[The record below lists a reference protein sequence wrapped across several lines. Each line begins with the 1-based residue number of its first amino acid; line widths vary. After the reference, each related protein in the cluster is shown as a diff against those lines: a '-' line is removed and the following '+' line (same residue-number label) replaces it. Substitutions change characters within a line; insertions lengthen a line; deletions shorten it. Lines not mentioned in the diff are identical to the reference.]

1 MGSAPPPALIRF
13 GVFEADLRAG
23 ELRRNGVRIRL
34 QDLPF
39 RALTLLL
46 SRPGEVITRDEFR
59 QTLWPPDVFV
69 DFEQGIS
76 SAVMRLRDALRDS
89 ADNPIFIETI
99 ERRGYRWIGPINSSA
114 AEPVVQDQVAQ
125 DQANHDQEAP
135 ERAPAPDQS
144 PEKPANDIERDVPGE
159 PEPRDFTARY
169 EIGLTTNA
177 GKRSSHVILWLAVA
191 VCALLALAGLFRRR
205 WSRPFPISS
214 IAVLP
219 FDNLSAPAF
228 DDAFSDGLTDE
239 VAASISHLSGVRVTG
254 RRSAYV
260 FKGKHDD
267 LREIGARLNVEAVVE
282 GSVQRSGDR
291 SHVTVE
297 LNRTRDGFT
306 VWSQTYDGTTADW
319 IQIESQIAGS
329 IARALA
335 RNVSGAD
342 TPAARDPE
350 AHALY
355 LEARYQ
361 WNQRNYPAELKS
373 VDLFQQAIA
382 RDPNYALAWAGLA
395 DSLIAIGDIEEVTPA
410 AYLPRARDAA
420 LKALQLDP
428 SLAEAHAALGMVACH
443 YDYDWPTAE
452 REYKKAF
459 ELNPSYASAH
469 QYYALGLMAHGRFA
483 EANEQLDTARR
494 LDPLALIVDV
504 DLALL
509 RKYQRDYEGVI
520 AVSKSILDRDPNYQ
534 LGYSMLTTG
543 YFCERRWDDW
553 RAADAKVPQGE
564 YLRAIVN
571 GHPDEIERVLRKMMD
586 EAEAGVRRPY
596 EVALVATMKGDR
608 SLALDWLEK
617 SYQHHDYWLLFI
629 NVDPEYDEIRSDP
642 RFQAIVHRLGVG

>member
-1 MGSAPPPALIRF
+1 MGSTPSSPAMIRF

-23 ELRRNGVRIRL
+23 ELRRNGVRVRL

-39 RALTLLL
+39 RALRLLL
-46 SRPGEVITRDEFR
+46 SRPGEVITRQEFR
-59 QTLWPPDVFV
+59 EALWPPDIFV

-76 SAVMRLRDALRDS
+76 SAVMRLRDALGDS

-99 ERRGYRWIGPINSSA
+99 ERRGYRWIGPVLSQ
-114 AEPVVQDQVAQ
+114 PL
-125 DQANHDQEAP
+125 
-135 ERAPAPDQS
+135 
-144 PEKPANDIERDVPGE
+144 E
-159 PEPRDFTARY
+159 PELHSPIPLPVLKPSDQISTQTEINNEVSVEPDNRGFTARY
-169 EIGLTTNA
+169 EIGLTTRPQKPRPRIA
-177 GKRSSHVILWLAVA
+177 LWLVTAIVA
-191 VCALLALAGLFRRR
+191 ALCVAGFFLWRGHP
-205 WSRPFPISS
+205 SAPISS
-214 IAVLP
+214 IAILP

-239 VAASISHLSGVRVTG
+239 LAASVSHLDGVRVAG

-260 FKGKHDD
+260 FKGKRTD

-282 GSVQRSGDR
+282 GSVQRAGDR
-291 SHVTVE
+291 THVTVE

-319 IQIESQIAGS
+319 IQIESQIASS

-335 RNVSGAD
+335 RKISPENA
-342 TPAARDPE
+342 PAARDPE

-355 LEARYQ
+355 LEARYL
-361 WNQRNYPAELKS
+361 WNRRNFPAELKS
-373 VDLFQQAIA
+373 VDLLQQAIA

-395 DSLIAIGDIEEVTPA
+395 DSLIAIGDVEEVDPA

-428 SLAEAHAALGMVACH
+428 SLAEPHAALGMVACH

-459 ELNPSYASAH
+459 ELNPNYASAH

-483 EANEQLDTARR
+483 EAEAQLDTARR

-509 RKYQRDYEGVI
+509 RKFQRNFDGVI
-520 AVSKSILDRDPNYQ
+520 AVSQSILQRDPNYQ

-543 YFCERRWDDW
+543 YLCERRWDDW
-553 RAADAKVPQGE
+553 RAADAKYPQGE

-571 GHPDEIERVLRKMMD
+571 GHPDEIERVLRKMM
-586 EAEAGVRRPY
+586 EESRAGARRPY
-596 EVALVATMKGDR
+596 DVAHVALMKGDR
-608 SLALDWLEK
+608 ALALDWLEK
-617 SYQHHDYWLLFI
+617 SYQHHDYWMLFI
-629 NVDPEYDEIRSDP
+629 NVDPEYDALRPDP
-642 RFQAIVHRLGVG
+642 RFQAIIQRLGVS